1 MSLYQRR
8 SVIDRRRL
16 VLAAAALTFPWPT
29 LAQEKKVPHI
39 GVLTPADNGATP
51 IFDALRKGLSDLG
64 YVEGRTIVLDF
75 SFAKG
80 DADALP
86 RLARE
91 LVDLPVD
98 LIVTDSTAAA
108 LAAFRVTRSVP
119 IVMGI
124 ATSNAVEAG
133 LAASL
138 AKPGGNVTG
147 MTLGSLELNAK
158 RIELLKQ
165 AFPAVVHMAL
175 LVNTKNP
182 SAKANVPSAD
192 KAAKVLGQEFT
203 TVAATSPA
211 ELESLEPRHLLGA
224 DALAVVPDAMFWNHR
239 STIIALAERA
249 RLPAIYPEREY
260 ADDGGLMAYGPN
272 VPDAFYRAASYVD
285 RILRG
290 AKPGDLPIDEAAKFD
305 FVINLKTGQKF
316 GFVPPPNFIARANEV
331 IE

>member
-1 MSLYQRR
+1 MSGRERR

-16 VLAAAALTFPWPT
+16 VLAAVALTFPWPSF
-29 LAQEKKVPHI
+29 AQEKKIPHV

-51 IFDALRKGLSDLG
+51 IFDAFRKGLSDLG
-64 YVEGRTIVLDF
+64 YVEGRTVMLDF
-75 SFAKG
+75 RFAKG

-98 LIVTDSTAAA
+98 LIVTDSTTAA
-108 LAAFRVTRSVP
+108 LAASRVTRTVP

-124 ATSNAVEAG
+124 ATGNPVEAG

-138 AKPGGNVTG
+138 ARPGGNVTG
-147 MTLGSLELNAK
+147 VTLGSLELNAK

-165 AFPAVVHMAL
+165 ALPAVVHVAV

-182 SAKANVPSAD
+182 ATKAYLRSTD
-192 KAAKVLGQEFT
+192 DAAKLLGREFSI
-203 TVAATSPA
+203 VAATSVV
-211 ELESLEPRHLLGA
+211 ELESLEPRHLGGA

-260 ADDGGLMAYGPN
+260 ADDGGLIAYGPN
-272 VPDAFYRAASYVD
+272 VPDAFYRAGSYVD
-285 RILRG
+285 RILWG

-305 FVINLKTGQKF
+305 FVINLKTAQNLGLTL
-316 GFVPPPNFIARANEV
+316 PPNFIARANEV